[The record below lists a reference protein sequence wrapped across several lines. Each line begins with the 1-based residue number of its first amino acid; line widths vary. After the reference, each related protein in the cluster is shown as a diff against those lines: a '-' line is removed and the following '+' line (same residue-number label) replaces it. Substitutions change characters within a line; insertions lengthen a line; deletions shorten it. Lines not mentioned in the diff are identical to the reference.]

1 MSLAHA
7 AEHLK
12 RHGRGPDTELI
23 HMSKKE
29 IKGLQELALA
39 HGGSLTINPHTG
51 LPEAGFLD
59 KLLPTILGVGLAM
72 TGIGAPLA
80 AGIVGAGYG
89 VATGDLNKGLMA
101 GLGAYGGAGLGAG
114 LSSAGAAAADHA
126 A

>member
-51 LPEAGFLD
+51 LPEAGFLEN
-59 KLLPTILGVGLAM
+59 LLPTIIGVGLS
-72 TGIGAPLA
+72 
-80 AGIVGAGYG
+80 
-89 VATGDLNKGLMA
+89 VAS
-101 GLGAYGGAGLGAG
+101 GGALTP
-114 LSSAGAAAADHA
+114 
-126 A
+126 